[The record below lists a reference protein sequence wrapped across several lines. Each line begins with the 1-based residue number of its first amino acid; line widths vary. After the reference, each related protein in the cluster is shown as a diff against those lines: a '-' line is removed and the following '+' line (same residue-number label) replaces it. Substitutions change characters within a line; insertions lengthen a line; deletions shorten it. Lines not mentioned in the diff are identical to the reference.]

1 MLGGLQGQFP
11 PEQHHT
17 RKMTNRAGAKES
29 LHPLV
34 RRVKCSTASGLLM
47 LFLPFFFLVFPSSS
61 ASLVSLLQASSKA

>member
-1 MLGGLQGQFP
+1 MLGGPQGQFP

-17 RKMTNRAGAKES
+17 RKKTNRAGAKES

-47 LFLPFFFLVFPSSS
+47 LLLPVFLSGF
-61 ASLVSLLQASSKA
+61 SLLLGQPG